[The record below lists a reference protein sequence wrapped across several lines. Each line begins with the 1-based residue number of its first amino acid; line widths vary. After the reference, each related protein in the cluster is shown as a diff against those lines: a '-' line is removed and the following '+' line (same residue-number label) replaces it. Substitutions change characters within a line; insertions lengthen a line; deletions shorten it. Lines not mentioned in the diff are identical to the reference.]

1 MYAGLDEAVKTPLVW
16 TEEFAAAQS
25 LTNFRGNNMWVYQVG
40 DGYLHERAYLLTT
53 YYLLAN
59 DRLCLMQKFIEDGPL
74 GDTSFEMAGRRVPR
88 DMLDSILEIDFLDRH
103 LHIAT
108 RDDISILDIGAGYGR
123 LAHRVMSA
131 FPSLPKYWLTDVVAE
146 PRFVCEYYMKFRGIQ
161 GRCALA
167 PGTEIDRILQS
178 AQIELTINTHAFQSV
193 PFRQWSG
200 GWASWQSMGPNT

>member
-1 MYAGLDEAVKTPLVW
+1 
-16 TEEFAAAQS
+16 
-25 LTNFRGNNMWVYQVG
+25 MWVYQVG
-40 DGYLHERAYLLTT
+40 DGHLHERAYLLTT

-59 DRLCLMQKFIEDGPL
+59 DRLGLMQKFTEDGAF
-74 GDTSFEMAGRRVPR
+74 GAISFEMAGQRVSR

-146 PRFVCEYYMKFRGIQ
+146 SSFVCEYYMKFRGLE
-161 GRCALA
+161 GRCNLA
-167 PGTEIDRILQS
+167 PSTEIDHILQS
-178 AQIELTINTHAFQSV
+178 KKIELAINTHSFSECRFQ
-193 PFRQWSG
+193 RWSG
-200 GWASWQSMGPNT
+200 GWASLRAMESNT